1 MVFKKYD
8 KIHRLGKEENRDIF
22 LTKQLFVQ
30 EKIDGGNFRFYFTE
44 DGTLIFG
51 SRTQQLTSNEG
62 EYTNIPKNFGKV
74 VEFVRTQVSN
84 VPVEKL
90 KEFKDYV
97 FFGEACIKHTLS
109 YNWDEMPLFLG
120 FDIYDNITEKYILP
134 VDAEKIFNILGIQYI
149 QADALT
155 VDEFKKR
162 YIEESYIPKCKYPPK
177 TNPEQL
183 AEGIVVKNYDNQI
196 FAKIVREEFKEENK
210 KIFGGT
216 PKEAKT
222 DDEKLVNTY
231 CTNYRIEK
239 IILKALD
246 NGNELDMKI
255 MGDIIR
261 NTYQDI
267 IEEEWREIL
276 NSNWT
281 LNFKNC
287 RKLIANRCRYVLN
300 NMIIN
305 NTR

>member
-1 MVFKKYD
+1 MFKKYE
-8 KIHRLGKEENRDIF
+8 KIHRLGKEENQDIF
-22 LTKQLFVQ
+22 LTRILFVQ
-30 EKIDGGNFRFYFTE
+30 EKIDGGNFRYYFTE

-62 EYTNIPKNFGKV
+62 EDTNIPKNFSKV
-74 VEFVRTQVSN
+74 VEYVRTQTS
-84 VPVEKL
+84 KL
-90 KEFKDYV
+90 TKKQKKQLSKYI
-97 FFGEACIKHTLS
+97 FFGEACLKHTLS
-109 YNWDEMPLFLG
+109 YDWDNMPLFLG
-120 FDIYDNITEKYILP
+120 FDIYDKEEEKYLYP
-134 VDAEKIFNILGIQYI
+134 EDCESIFNSLDLQYI
-149 QADALT
+149 QPETVT
-155 VDEFKKR
+155 VDFFKKK
-162 YIEESYIPKCKYPPK
+162 YIEEKYIPKCKYPPK
-177 TNPEQL
+177 TFPEQL
-183 AEGIVVKNYDNQI
+183 AEGIVVKNYDKQI

-222 DDEKLVNTY
+222 DDEEMVNTY

-239 IILKALD
+239 IILKELD
-246 NGNELDMKI
+246 KGKELDMKI

-305 NTR
+305 NAR